1 MFLIERHDFDIVR
14 IKVEKLKCKPSFFG
28 DPKYYSLKLL
38 LSMMILKPGLKL
50 IYKDNQN
57 LTLNVLNWFIKD
69 T

>member
-14 IKVEKLKCKPSFFG
+14 IKVEKFKCKPSFLG
-28 DPKYYSLKLL
+28 DPKYHFLTLL
-38 LSMMILKPGLKL
+38 LSMMILKPGLKR
-50 IYKDNQN
+50 IHKNKQN